1 MNKIVFIFLAIS
13 MAASVQAKSVS
24 YTPID
29 STRPL
34 AEFPTET
41 VVPHNPHNNPVPRT
55 ALDQDY
61 DSTGSNDQQQN
72 AMRYKNSGVVDE
84 NGDGLGKCRRSVPGF
99 PDAC

>member
-29 STRPL
+29 STRPF
-34 AEFPTET
+34 AEVPAET
-41 VVPHNPHNNPVPRT
+41 VVPHNNPAPQHHGA

-72 AMRYKNSGVVDE
+72 AMRY
-84 NGDGLGKCRRSVPGF
+84 LGKNHAPPPYVGAGGG
-99 PDAC
+99 DI